1 MKSSSKSS
9 KAKSLLLQNCEHCY
23 FRALCQ
29 MLEFTNH
36 PDGCEKWTVDGPAFD
51 GDDYHS
57 RAYQSIKNYNIVNKT
72 RRKTWQLMNELIKSS
87 KCCTRT
93 SS

>member
-9 KAKSLLLQNCEHCY
+9 KAKALLLLQNCERCY

-36 PDGCEKWTVDGPAFD
+36 PDGCEKWTLDGPKFD

-57 RAYQSIKNYNIVNKT
+57 RAYQSIKNFASSEEFKRT
-72 RRKTWQLMNELIKSS
+72 IK
-87 KCCTRT
+87 RNYYDEE
-93 SS
+93 

>member
-23 FRALCQ
+23 FRAMCQ

-36 PDGCEKWTVDGPAFD
+36 PNGCERWTLDGPKFD

-57 RAYQSIKNYNIVNKT
+57 RAYRSLKHFVGSEDFKGMIKRNYYD
-72 RRKTWQLMNELIKSS
+72 EE
-87 KCCTRT
+87 
-93 SS
+93 